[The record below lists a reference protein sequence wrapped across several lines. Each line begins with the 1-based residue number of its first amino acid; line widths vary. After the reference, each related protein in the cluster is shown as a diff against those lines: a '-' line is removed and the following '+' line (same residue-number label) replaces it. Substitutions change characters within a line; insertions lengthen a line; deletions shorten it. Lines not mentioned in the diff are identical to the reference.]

1 MLKNMQK
8 NGLILGAFAIAA
20 TSLVVATQYL
30 TADRIAEQQRG
41 ELLRTLNTLIPAAQH
56 DNDLYADC
64 TLIAAPDALG
74 APLQPVY
81 RSRLAGEGNA
91 LAIQATATDGYSG
104 NIHFLVAINDNGL
117 VQGVRVLQHKE
128 TPGLGD
134 KIELKKSDWILS
146 FDGERVRSENDSRWA
161 VRRDNGMFDQFTGA
175 TITPRALV
183 NAVRKAVWYG
193 QENSAELFAAAS
205 NCYTESTQTAAAAM
219 NELEPNITELGE

>member
-30 TADRIAEQQRG
+30 TANRIAEQERS

-64 TLIAAPDALG
+64 TLIAAPEALG
-74 APLQPVY
+74 APQQPVY
-81 RSRLAGEGNA
+81 RSRLQGQNNA
-91 LAIQATATDGYSG
+91 LAIRATATDGYSG
-104 NIHFLVAINDNGL
+104 NIHFLVAVNVNGR
-117 VQGVRVLQHKE
+117 VQGVRVLQHRE

-146 FDGERVRSENDSRWA
+146 FDGERVRSESDSRWA

-183 NAVRKAVWYG
+183 NAVRKAVWYA
-193 QENSAELFAAAS
+193 QENRQALFNADT
-205 NCYTESTQTAAAAM
+205 NCYAQDSTQAVE
-219 NELEPNITELGE
+219 ELAE